1 MRSGDDIGYTM
12 THPSFGDE
20 IIGSLFRGLFGLSDS
35 NFELAP
41 KVLNMV
47 GEFMRFSSFYT
58 HSSQSNFLFIFFN
71 VEWCARRSPAM
82 AGNGHLKPFLT
93 YTTYFIRRKKK
104 SVEFTIEEV

>member
-1 MRSGDDIGYTM
+1 MRSGDDIGYAM

-41 KVLNMV
+41 KVLNLV

-58 HSSQSNFLFIFFN
+58 HSSQFFIFFLQCGM
-71 VEWCARRSPAM
+71 V
-82 AGNGHLKPFLT
+82 
-93 YTTYFIRRKKK
+93 RKTQ
-104 SVEFTIEEV
+104 SRHGR